1 MTIQLLEG
9 EFDANDVVELITK
22 MIEVKIKFHE
32 SKISKS
38 QQEEDIKSRE
48 NKIKALQNSLYD
60 ARTFLNSKNDSVNIN
75 SSLKIE

>member
-9 EFDANDVVELITK
+9 EFSATDGLELIAK

-32 SKISKS
+32 NKISKS

-60 ARTFLNSKNDSVNIN
+60 ARIYLSSKNDSVKIN
-75 SSLKIE
+75 SSLNIG

>member
-9 EFDANDVVELITK
+9 EFNANDAVELITK

-75 SSLKIE
+75 SSLKIK

>member
-9 EFDANDVVELITK
+9 EFSATDGLELIAK

-38 QQEEDIKSRE
+38 QQEEDVKSRE

-60 ARTFLNSKNDSVNIN
+60 ARIYLSSKNDSIKIN
-75 SSLKIE
+75 SSLNIG

>member
-9 EFDANDVVELITK
+9 EFSANDGLELIAK

-60 ARTFLNSKNDSVNIN
+60 ARIYLNSKNENVKIK
-75 SSLKIE
+75 SSLTIG

>member
-9 EFDANDVVELITK
+9 EFSANDGLELIAK

-60 ARTFLNSKNDSVNIN
+60 ARIYLNSKNDSVEIK
-75 SSLKIE
+75 SSLNIG

>member
-9 EFDANDVVELITK
+9 EFDANDAVELITK

>member
-9 EFDANDVVELITK
+9 EFNANDAVELITK

-48 NKIKALQNSLYD
+48 NKIKALQNSLCD

-75 SSLKIE
+75 SSLKIK

>member
-9 EFDANDVVELITK
+9 EFSATDGLELIAK

-60 ARTFLNSKNDSVNIN
+60 ARIYLSSKNDSIKIN
-75 SSLKIE
+75 SSLNIG

>member
-9 EFDANDVVELITK
+9 EFSATYGLELIAK

-60 ARTFLNSKNDSVNIN
+60 ARIYLNSKNENVKIK
-75 SSLKIE
+75 SSLTIG